1 MNNKGSI
8 TVGLMLIII
17 LMVGGYFA
25 YIKMLKPEQVK
36 EGLVESEK
44 TALSVLAEFEAQ
56 DNINFDLILPT
67 YIPKDFYLNPAM
79 GPSGDGDRFQFLYNN
94 LKMSRIDIF
103 ERKMTTTEKNKYLDS
118 QSKFPY
124 KKVEL
129 KNGIEAVMMGG
140 DVVKGKDKI
149 PGTNVEIQLS
159 LGILEYRFFI
169 DNILITVGNSTMTDD
184 ALIDNIELLKMV
196 NSMIE

>member
-1 MNNKGSI
+1 
-8 TVGLMLIII
+8 
-17 LMVGGYFA
+17 
-25 YIKMLKPEQVK
+25 
-36 EGLVESEK
+36 
-44 TALSVLAEFEAQ
+44 
-56 DNINFDLILPT
+56 
-67 YIPKDFYLNPAM
+67 
-79 GPSGDGDRFQFLYNN
+79 
-94 LKMSRIDIF
+94 
-103 ERKMTTTEKNKYLDS
+103 
-118 QSKFPY
+118 
-124 KKVEL
+124 
-129 KNGIEAVMMGG
+129 MMGG